1 VHKSRSINRVSIA
14 YQSLVIRNRASRSI
28 VGINRSESSGASPTV
43 KDEIE
48 NVASIPPAILI
59 LLPSS
64 DPEWIPRFRYL
75 KSIVFTFL
83 SSRSREILFLPYPA
97 TRAQGRNSKFPDND
111 TSFDRS
117 LHGTLKSSFSHEH
130 AVDKFAELRTVTP
143 DWISARLSRYPAA
156 DCYASTRVKS
166 HYESYSFVIPV
177 SIMPCRITLID
188 QYFNSVSFNKALE

>member
-1 VHKSRSINRVSIA
+1 MHKSRSINRVSIA

-28 VGINRSESSGASPTV
+28 VGINRSESSGTSPTV

-48 NVASIPPAILI
+48 NVASIPLAVLI

-83 SSRSREILFLPYPA
+83 SSREILFLPYPA

-111 TSFDRS
+111 TSFDWS
-117 LHGTLKSSFSHEH
+117 LRGTLKSSFSHEH

-156 DCYASTRVKS
+156 DCYACEISLRKLFLRHSGINYAMSDYV
-166 HYESYSFVIPV
+166 
-177 SIMPCRITLID
+177 
-188 QYFNSVSFNKALE
+188 N